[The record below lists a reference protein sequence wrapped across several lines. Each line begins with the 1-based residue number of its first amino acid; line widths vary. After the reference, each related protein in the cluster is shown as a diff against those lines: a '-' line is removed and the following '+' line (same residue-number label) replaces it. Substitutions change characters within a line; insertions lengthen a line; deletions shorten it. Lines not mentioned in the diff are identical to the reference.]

1 MPTLYSG
8 TWHCA
13 RLPPPQALLFSHMT
27 GDEAQGTMG
36 RRKKEFSHVFSFP
49 PSFARKNF
57 IERVLVLVARQ
68 EFWGGYLKN
77 GRFFTVMSNEL
88 IPYLGK
94 LSVNAMPDSSSDF
107 ER

>member
-1 MPTLYSG
+1 
-8 TWHCA
+8 
-13 RLPPPQALLFSHMT
+13 MT

-36 RRKKEFSHVFSFP
+36 RRKKAFSHVFSFP
-49 PSFARKNF
+49 PSFERKNF

-68 EFWGGYLKN
+68 EFLGGYLKN

-88 IPYLGK
+88 IPYLGT

-107 ER
+107 ERQSTLSLPCCSSTP

>member
-1 MPTLYSG
+1 
-8 TWHCA
+8 
-13 RLPPPQALLFSHMT
+13 MT

-36 RRKKEFSHVFSFP
+36 RREKEFSHVFSFP

-68 EFWGGYLKN
+68 EFLAGYF
-77 GRFFTVMSNEL
+77 FFTVMSNKL
-88 IPYLGK
+88 IPYLGT

>member
-1 MPTLYSG
+1 
-8 TWHCA
+8 
-13 RLPPPQALLFSHMT
+13 MT

-36 RRKKEFSHVFSFP
+36 RREKEFSHVFSFP

-68 EFWGGYLKN
+68 EFLSGYLKN

-88 IPYLGK
+88 IPYLGT